1 LRLRHGKLFSIKA
14 AIAKAMS
21 VIRIE
26 LRTFCHATE
35 VEERVMKA
43 MMFVSGGLEPMV
55 THSEGYHG
63 NKILIM
69 ELAITRKAD
78 IRAFFK
84 SIPMDALEEL
94 LASVDQRMDEDG
106 QIFFRLDKQKAF
118 EEQMVIFTGD
128 DCIHVRAKVESY
140 PKRREKAL
148 ENAKILLQELIE
160 RQDK

>member
-1 LRLRHGKLFSIKA
+1 MHGKLFSIKA
-14 AIAKAMS
+14 AIALAMS
-21 VIRIE
+21 VINLE

-43 MMFVSGGLEPMV
+43 MEFVSGGLEVVV

-84 SIPMDALEEL
+84 RIPLDTLKEL

-118 EEQMVIFTGD
+118 EEQMVLFTGD

-148 ENAKILLQELIE
+148 ENAKVMLQDLIE

>member
-1 LRLRHGKLFSIKA
+1 
-14 AIAKAMS
+14 MS
-21 VIRIE
+21 VIHLD

-35 VEERVMKA
+35 VEERVKKA
-43 MMFVSGGLEPMV
+43 LEFVSGGQEAVV

-69 ELAITRKAD
+69 ECDLTRKAD
-78 IRAFFK
+78 IRAFFRRLSREDLK
-84 SIPMDALEEL
+84 EL
-94 LASVDQRMDEDG
+94 LSSIDQRLDDDG
-106 QIFFRLDKQKAF
+106 QFFFRLDKQKAF
-118 EEQMVIFTGD
+118 EEELVVSSGD

-148 ENAKILLQELIE
+148 ENAKVMLQELID